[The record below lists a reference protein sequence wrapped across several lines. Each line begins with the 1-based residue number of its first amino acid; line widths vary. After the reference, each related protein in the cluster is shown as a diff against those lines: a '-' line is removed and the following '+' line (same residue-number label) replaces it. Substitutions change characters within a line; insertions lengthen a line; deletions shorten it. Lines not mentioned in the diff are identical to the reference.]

1 MQGFQ
6 KCYCSLKPRANT
18 PLLLGIFACAWPF
31 ILFESPLARMCKIPD
46 PMHFFVT
53 YYGTTLYCYD
63 SLDQT
68 AKNSNV
74 SGASHF
80 FPYLDSQAPTAVVI
94 GRTIRTA
101 GQMSVS
107 WKEFGAVHK

>member
-1 MQGFQ
+1 M
-6 KCYCSLKPRANT
+6 KLSSLKKSTFFLNH
-18 PLLLGIFACAWPF
+18 PF
-31 ILFESPLARMCKIPD
+31 KECVRCLTTCISLCE
-46 PMHFFVT
+46 
-53 YYGTTLYCYD
+53 YYATTQYCYD
-63 SLDQT
+63 SLDET
-68 AKNSNV
+68 SKNSNV

-94 GRTIRTA
+94 ARTVRTA